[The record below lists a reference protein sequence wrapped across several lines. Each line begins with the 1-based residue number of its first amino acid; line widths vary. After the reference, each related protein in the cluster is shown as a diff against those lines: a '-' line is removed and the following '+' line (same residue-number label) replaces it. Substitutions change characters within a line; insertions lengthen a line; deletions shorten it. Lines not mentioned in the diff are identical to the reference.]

1 MSLLAKYK
9 YCSCETNLM
18 HCICNFF
25 FPFHYTAEKFMQ
37 SNVISNNCMV
47 NLYGILSVLG
57 TSFSYINDLYNIN
70 KIPLPVVEK
79 CAKMTDKQ
87 PPFFFLTFLLLII
100 HLVGCWGID
109 WNMRRLK
116 SGVKPEDYDI
126 PNLNS
131 DSYSLLKLSLPKI

>member
-1 MSLLAKYK
+1 
-9 YCSCETNLM
+9 
-18 HCICNFF
+18 
-25 FPFHYTAEKFMQ
+25 MQ

-87 PPFFFLTFLLLII
+87 PPFFFLHF
-100 HLVGCWGID
+100 
-109 WNMRRLK
+109 
-116 SGVKPEDYDI
+116 SF
-126 PNLNS
+126 
-131 DSYSLLKLSLPKI
+131 